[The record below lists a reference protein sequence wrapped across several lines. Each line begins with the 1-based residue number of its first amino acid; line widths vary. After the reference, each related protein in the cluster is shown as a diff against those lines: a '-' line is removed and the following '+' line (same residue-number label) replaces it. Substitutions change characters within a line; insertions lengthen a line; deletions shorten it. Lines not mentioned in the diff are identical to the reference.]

1 MIKQAELLWQRII
14 EKGTGANA
22 DFEVALNLQPGAR
35 DEELQSVENQLGVT
49 LPEEMKALYR
59 IHNGQAWNVGVNS
72 FVRNLTLSPLDQV
85 KENWTFLQE
94 EFDPDE
100 MEPEIEDDAI
110 KPVLWNCKWIPI
122 AENGGG
128 DYLCLDTD
136 PSGSGTVGQVLY
148 FWHDWGHRSVE
159 AKGLFD
165 FIRKCIEEEDESNGS
180 S

>member
-1 MIKQAELLWQRII
+1 MIEQAELLWRRII
-14 EKGTGANA
+14 AKGTGANA

-59 IHNGQAWNVGVNS
+59 VHNGQTWNISVAP

-85 KENWTFLQE
+85 KENWAFLQE
-94 EFDPDE
+94 EFDPDD
-100 MEPEIEDDAI
+100 MEPEIEDDAM

-136 PSGSGTVGQVLY
+136 PSGSGSVGQVLY

-159 AKGLFD
+159 ATGLFE
-165 FIRKCIEEEDESNGS
+165 FIQKCMEEKDESNDS
-180 S
+180 A